1 MCVCVCVYPATVC
14 VFISCHQAWSSNI
27 SLWVMAQS
35 TFPLKK
41 GRHPVT
47 TVAVSLKRSPS
58 HRSNVQTHKCKC
70 RFPTIQ
76 FESDELRLSTESVNQ
91 DWSTW
96 SVFKPW
102 QPTRSFPT
110 CDVLSRIDI
119 DVSSAEFYGS
129 TLFLSGSFPHT
140 FGKGMKWFLMLPS

>member
-1 MCVCVCVYPATVC
+1 MCLPRYYLCVYLMSPGLVLQHLVVGDGPKHLET
-14 VFISCHQAWSSNI
+14 
-27 SLWVMAQS
+27 
-35 TFPLKK
+35 LKK

-47 TVAVSLKRSPS
+47 TVTVSLKRSPC

-102 QPTRSFPT
+102 QPMRSFPR
-110 CDVLSRIDI
+110 CDVLSRIH
-119 DVSSAEFYGS
+119 VSSAEFYGS